1 MTEHQS
7 REKFATQMDSALL
20 ADLRALAKSE
30 GRQLQSLIEEAVG
43 KLIWKVLTDATP
55 KTRYAIVRDWMT
67 GWIVPNALAPRA
79 LDRIIAKRFGLNP
92 KP

>member
-20 ADLRALAKSE
+20 ADLRALAKAE

-43 KLIWKVLTDATP
+43 KLLETRQETKAEPDFAMLMKRNHD
-55 KTRYAIVRDWMT
+55 RYAGVFEK
-67 GWIVPNALAPRA
+67 LA
-79 LDRIIAKRFGLNP
+79 K
-92 KP
+92 

>member
-20 ADLRALAKSE
+20 AELRALAKAE

-43 KLIWKVLTDATP
+43 KLLETRQEA
-55 KTRYAIVRDWMT
+55 KTEQDFEMLMKRNHDRYASVFEK
-67 GWIVPNALAPRA
+67 LA
-79 LDRIIAKRFGLNP
+79 K
-92 KP
+92 